1 MANFR
6 CWINDANG
14 RRRRKWRGLVKLFD
28 YSADQA
34 EVIALWLGEYANFP
48 PLFFLNH
55 KIWRQIHHGR
65 VDEKTAKV
73 CDVMRILRC
82 CNGSNS
88 PPGCKSTRI
97 EPSIDPPPPLSA
109 RAINL
114 IWTHQLSSKSPFER
128 TLHQSTVLEKLRT
141 WLFGW
146 KIIRPSGQLS
156 IRRNHSD
163 VFHEFLERDAWPHRS
178 QKTFDRSRLGL

>member
-1 MANFR
+1 MANFH

-65 VDEKTAKV
+65 VDEKTTKV
-73 CDVMRILRC
+73 CDVMRIPRC

-97 EPSIDPPPPLSA
+97 EPSIDHPPPLIGSCNQF
-109 RAINL
+109 NL
-114 IWTHQLSSKSPFER
+114 NASTFFQVAIWTNFTPIDGPRETAHLTFRLEDHQTKWSAVDSQKPLWRVPR
-128 TLHQSTVLEKLRT
+128 
-141 WLFGW
+141 
-146 KIIRPSGQLS
+146 I
-156 IRRNHSD
+156 
-163 VFHEFLERDAWPHRS
+163 LERDAWPHRS